1 LNNLKNELQDRYYTE
16 GFISNFLA
24 IIIGII
30 TALVFVA
37 YDQVTYYFT
46 TLFFNT
52 PNNSLPIYIILLPAA
67 GGLCVGLISYKF
79 MKKSRCGVAEIVEAT
94 ALQGGKIKSKFAFYE
109 VFLSMI
115 SICTGGSVG
124 KEAPGILAGTGVGAT
139 VADLLKSP
147 DNRFRTLIACGASGG
162 IAAAF
167 HAPLAGVVFVVE
179 VILGEL
185 QTRTLIPVVLSSV
198 FSTLVTDIIFGI
210 QPIQVSYYG
219 MESPFREPVLY
230 IIMGLLAGI
239 VAAIFIKCTYLTQDS
254 FEKLPI
260 KPYLKPALGGLVVG
274 CIGYFY
280 PQIFGIGY
288 DVIKQSL
295 NNELAMQMLLILLV
309 LKIVAFA
316 FTVGS
321 GGSGGAVV
329 PALFAGSMLGGG
341 FGKLVN
347 YIFPLSTAPAGAYA
361 LVGMGAVFAGVVHAP
376 LTAML
381 ILFELTRDY
390 SLILP
395 LMLTCVISNVISTHL
410 HEESIYTELLRR
422 RGHVI
427 RAGTEV
433 NVMESLTVRDNMV
446 RDVLFL
452 NVKDTAANLLNLM
465 HKSKHAGFPVLDNQ
479 GKLAGIVTLH
489 DMRDKVK
496 QGELE
501 KPITQIMS
509 KNVVTAYPDESLDI
523 VLKRLAAHDV
533 GRLPVVSR
541 KDRIT
546 LIGIITRSDIVKS
559 YDREI
564 VKRMQTGEND
574 NLKPDGR

>member
-1 LNNLKNELQDRYYTE
+1 MRKN
-16 GFISNFLA
+16 
-24 IIIGII
+24 
-30 TALVFVA
+30 
-37 YDQVTYYFT
+37 
-46 TLFFNT
+46 
-52 PNNSLPIYIILLPAA
+52 
-67 GGLCVGLISYKF
+67 
-79 MKKSRCGVAEIVEAT
+79 RCGVAEVMEAT

-124 KEAPGILAGTGVGAT
+124 KEAPGVLAGTGVGAT
-139 VADLLKSP
+139 VANWMKSP
-147 DNRFRTLIACGASGG
+147 DHRFRILIACGASGG

-185 QTRTLIPVVLSSV
+185 QARTLIPVVLSSV
-198 FSTLVTDIIFGI
+198 FSTLVTEIIFGI
-210 QPIQVSYYG
+210 QPIQISYYG
-219 MESPFREPVLY
+219 MESPFYEPTLY
-230 IIMGLLAGI
+230 IIMGVLAGI

-260 KPYLKPALGGLVVG
+260 KPYLKPALGGIVVG

-295 NNELAMQMLLILLV
+295 NNELAIQMLLILLV
-309 LKIVAFA
+309 LKTVAFA

-321 GGSGGAVV
+321 GGSGGAIV
-329 PALFAGSMLGGG
+329 PSLFAGSMLGGI
-341 FGKLVN
+341 FGNLVKC
-347 YIFPLSTAPAGAYA
+347 IFPLSTAPAGAYA
-361 LVGMGAVFAGVVHAP
+361 LVGMGAVFAGVVRAP

-395 LMLTCVISNVISTHL
+395 LMLACVISNIISTHL
-410 HEESIYTELLRR
+410 HEESIFTESLRR
-422 RGHVI
+422 RGHII

-433 NVMESLTVRDNMV
+433 NVMESLTVRDNME
-446 RDVLFL
+446 RDALVL
-452 NVKDTAANLLNLM
+452 NVKDTAADLLNLM
-465 HKSKHAGFPVLDNQ
+465 HKSKHAGFPVLGNQ
-479 GKLAGIVTLH
+479 GKLAGIVTLR

-509 KNVVTAYPDESLDI
+509 KDVVTAYPDESLDI

-541 KDRIT
+541 KDGIT

-559 YDREI
+559 YDKEI
-564 VKRMQTGEND
+564 VNRMQTGED
-574 NLKPDGR
+574 KNLKPDGQ

>member
-1 LNNLKNELQDRYYTE
+1 MT
-16 GFISNFLA
+16 GLA
-24 IIIGII
+24 
-30 TALVFVA
+30 FVA
-37 YDQVTYYFT
+37 YDQVTFYFT
-46 TLFFNT
+46 NFFFSS
-52 PNNSLPIYIILLPAA
+52 PDNSLPTYIIFLPAA
-67 GGLCVGLISYKF
+67 GGLCVGLISHKF
-79 MKKSRCGVAEIVEAT
+79 MKKSRCGVAEVVEAT
-94 ALQGGKIKSKFAFYE
+94 ALQGGKIQSKFAFYE

-139 VADLLKSP
+139 VANRLKSP
-147 DNRFRTLIACGASGG
+147 DHRFRILIACGASGG

-185 QTRTLIPVVLSSV
+185 QARTLIPVVLSSV

-219 MESPFREPVLY
+219 MENPFYEPTFY
-230 IIMGLLAGI
+230 IIMGVLAGI
-239 VAAIFIKCTYLTQDS
+239 VSSIFIKYTYLTQDS
-254 FEKLPI
+254 FEKIPI
-260 KPYLKPALGGLVVG
+260 KPYLKPGLGGLVVG

-321 GGSGGAVV
+321 GGSGGAIV
-329 PALFAGSMLGGG
+329 PSLFVGSMLGGS
-341 FGKLVN
+341 FGNLVN

-361 LVGMGAVFAGVVHAP
+361 LVGMGAVFAGVVRAP

-395 LMLTCVISNVISTHL
+395 LMLACVISNVISTHL

-422 RGHVI
+422 RGHII
-427 RAGTEV
+427 RAGTEI
-433 NVMESLTVRDNMV
+433 NLMESLTVRDNMV
-446 RDVLFL
+446 GDVLVL
-452 NVKDTAANLLNLM
+452 NVKDTTADLLNLM
-465 HKSKHAGFPVLDNQ
+465 QKSKHAGFPVLDNQ

-489 DMRDKVK
+489 DMRDKVE

-501 KPITQIMS
+501 KPVTQIMT
-509 KNVVTAYPDESLDI
+509 KGVATAYPDESLDI

-541 KDRIT
+541 NDGIT

-564 VKRMQTGEND
+564 VNRMQKGEDD
-574 NLKPDGR
+574 NLKPGGR

>member
-1 LNNLKNELQDRYYTE
+1 MNISKNELKNRYYTE

-30 TALVFVA
+30 TGLAFVA
-37 YDQVTYYFT
+37 YDQVTFYFT
-46 TLFFNT
+46 TLFFNA
-52 PNNSLPIYIILLPAA
+52 PDSNLPKYIILLPAA
-67 GGLCVGLISYKF
+67 GGLCVGLISHKF
-79 MKKSRCGVAEIVEAT
+79 MRKSRCGVAEVMEAT

-124 KEAPGILAGTGVGAT
+124 KEAPGILAGAGVGAT
-139 VADLLKSP
+139 VGSRLKSP
-147 DNRFRTLIACGASGG
+147 DHRFRTLIACGASGG

-185 QTRTLIPVVLSSV
+185 QAKTLIPIVLSSV
-198 FSTLVTDIIFGI
+198 FSTLVTDIVFGI

-219 MESPFREPVLY
+219 MESPFHEPALY
-230 IIMGLLAGI
+230 IILGVLSGI
-239 VAAIFIKCTYLTQDS
+239 AAAIFIKFTYLTRDS
-254 FEKLPI
+254 FEKVPV
-260 KPYLKPALGGLVVG
+260 KPYVKPALGGLVVG

-295 NNELAMQMLLILLV
+295 NNELALQMLLILLV

-321 GGSGGAVV
+321 GGSGGVIV
-329 PALFAGSMLGGG
+329 PSLFAGSMLGGG
-341 FGKLVN
+341 FGNLVN
-347 YIFPLSTAPAGAYA
+347 YIFPFYTAPAGAYA
-361 LVGMGAVFAGVVHAP
+361 LVGMGAVFAGVVRAP

-390 SLILP
+390 NLILP
-395 LMLTCVISNVISTHL
+395 LMLACVISNVISTHL
-410 HEESIYTELLRR
+410 HEESIFTELLRR

-433 NVMESLTVRDNMV
+433 NVMESLNVRDNMV

-452 NVKDTAANLLNLM
+452 NVKDTTANLLNLM
-465 HKSKHAGFPVLDNQ
+465 QKSKHAGFPVLDN
-479 GKLAGIVTLH
+479 
-489 DMRDKVK
+489 
-496 QGELE
+496 
-501 KPITQIMS
+501 
-509 KNVVTAYPDESLDI
+509 
-523 VLKRLAAHDV
+523 
-533 GRLPVVSR
+533 
-541 KDRIT
+541 
-546 LIGIITRSDIVKS
+546 
-559 YDREI
+559 
-564 VKRMQTGEND
+564 
-574 NLKPDGR
+574 

>member
-1 LNNLKNELQDRYYTE
+1 MNNFKNELQDRYYTE

-30 TALVFVA
+30 TGLAFVA

-52 PNNSLPIYIILLPAA
+52 PDNNLPIYIILLPAA
-67 GGLCVGLISYKF
+67 GGLCVGLLSHQF
-79 MKKSRCGVAEIVEAT
+79 MKKTRCGVPEVVEAT

-139 VADLLKSP
+139 VANRLKSP
-147 DNRFRTLIACGASGG
+147 DHRFRTLIACGASGG

-185 QTRTLIPVVLSSV
+185 QARTLIPVVLSSV
-198 FSTLVTDIIFGI
+198 FSSLVTDIIFGI

-219 MESPFREPVLY
+219 MESPFHEPTLY
-230 IIMGLLAGI
+230 IIMGVLAGI

-295 NNELAMQMLLILLV
+295 NNELAIQMLLILLV

-321 GGSGGAVV
+321 GGSGGAIV
-329 PALFAGSMLGGG
+329 PSLFAGSMLGGI
-341 FGKLVN
+341 FGNLVN
-347 YIFPLSTAPAGAYA
+347 YILPLSTAPAGAYA
-361 LVGMGAVFAGVVHAP
+361 LVGMGAVFAGVVRAP

-390 SLILP
+390 TLILP
-395 LMLTCVISNVISTHL
+395 LMLACVISNVISTHL
-410 HEESIYTELLRR
+410 HEESIYTESLRR

-427 RAGTEV
+427 RAGTEI

-452 NVKDTAANLLNLM
+452 NVKETTANLLNLM
-465 HKSKHAGFPVLDNQ
+465 QKSKHAGFPVLDNK
-479 GKLAGIVTLH
+479 GKLKGIVTLH

-501 KPITQIMS
+501 KPVTQIMT
-509 KNVVTAYPDESLDI
+509 KDVATAYPDESLDI

-541 KDRIT
+541 NDGTT

-564 VKRMQTGEND
+564 VNRIQKGEDD
-574 NLKPDGR
+574 NLKPGDL

>member
-1 LNNLKNELQDRYYTE
+1 MNNLKNELQNRYYTE

-30 TALVFVA
+30 TGLAFVA
-37 YDQVTYYFT
+37 YDQVTFYFT

-52 PNNSLPIYIILLPAA
+52 PDNSLPKYIILLPAA
-67 GGLCVGLISYKF
+67 GGLCVGLISHQF
-79 MKKSRCGVAEIVEAT
+79 MKKSRCGVAEVVEAT
-94 ALQGGKIKSKFAFYE
+94 ALQGGKIQSKFAFYE

-139 VADLLKSP
+139 VANRLKSP
-147 DNRFRTLIACGASGG
+147 DHRFRILIACGASGG

-185 QTRTLIPVVLSSV
+185 QARTLIPVVLSSV

-219 MESPFREPVLY
+219 MESPFREPILY
-230 IIMGLLAGI
+230 IIMGVLAGI

-321 GGSGGAVV
+321 GGSGGAIV
-329 PALFAGSMLGGG
+329 PSLFAGSMLGGG
-341 FGKLVN
+341 FGNLVN
-347 YIFPLSTAPAGAYA
+347 YIFPLYTAPAGAYA
-361 LVGMGAVFAGVVHAP
+361 LVGMGAVFAGVVRAP

-427 RAGTEV
+427 RAGTKI
-433 NVMESLTVRDNMV
+433 NLMESLTVRDNMV
-446 RDVLFL
+446 RDVLVL
-452 NVKDTAANLLNLM
+452 NVRDTTANLLNLM
-465 HKSKHAGFPVLDNQ
+465 QKSKHAGFPVLDNQ

-501 KPITQIMS
+501 KPVIQIMTED
-509 KNVVTAYPDESLDI
+509 VATAYPDESLDI

-541 KDRIT
+541 NDGIS

-564 VKRMQTGEND
+564 VNRMQTGEDD
-574 NLKPDGR
+574 NLKPGSL